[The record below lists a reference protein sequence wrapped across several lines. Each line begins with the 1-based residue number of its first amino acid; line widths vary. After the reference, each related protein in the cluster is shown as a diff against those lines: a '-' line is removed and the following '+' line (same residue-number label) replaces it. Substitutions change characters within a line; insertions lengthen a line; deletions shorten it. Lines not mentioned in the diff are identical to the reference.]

1 MNEKV
6 DLQKRQIAAIDLGSN
21 SFHMVVANIVDED
34 LQIVSR
40 HKQRVRL
47 GAGLNKKRILDEEAI
62 LRGLECLAM
71 FAERI
76 QGFEVDNVRIAATH
90 TLRYAKNAYEFMSRA
105 REILPF
111 PIEIISGEEEARLIY
126 LGVAHTQPESNNRL
140 VIDIGGGSTEIIIGH
155 EFEAELLNS
164 TMMGCVSFTNRFFS
178 DGKLSTNN
186 FNDAQIA
193 CQQEFKSLVK
203 SYKRL
208 GWETALGA
216 SGTIKAIREVL
227 IGLNY
232 EDGIITSKRLTKLI
246 ETLCEFD
253 SVNDIKLAGLTDD
266 RKPVFAAGVAI
277 LNALIIGFGIKEL
290 HFSDGALREG
300 LVYEMEDR
308 FLRSDIRMRTTENLA
323 RKHSVDLIHAE
334 KIRQQATTFLNQL
347 NSQLN
352 IKKSD
357 ELPALLGWGA
367 LLHEVGLSICYQGFH
382 RHSAYILRYTN
393 MPGFNQ
399 EQQMVLSALV
409 RFHRKALKIEELA
422 EFSLFKK
429 NNVIQLIR
437 ILRLSVLLNGQR
449 NEDELPEFN
458 LRIDSENEHHWHL
471 SCDQKDWLENN
482 KLLHADL
489 VLEEKY
495 WLKTGWKFSFE

>member
-1 MNEKV
+1 MNEKA

-47 GAGLNKKRILDEEAI
+47 GAGLNKQRILEEDAI
-62 LRGLECLAM
+62 VRGLECLAM

-164 TMMGCVSFTNRFFS
+164 TLMGCVSFTNRFFS
-178 DGKLSTNN
+178 NGKLSTNN
-186 FNDAQIA
+186 FNNAQIA
-193 CQQEFKSLVK
+193 SQQEFKSLVK

-208 GWETALGA
+208 GWEMALGA

-227 IGLNY
+227 IGLNF
-232 EDGIITSKRLTKLI
+232 EDGIITSKRLAKLI
-246 ETLCEFD
+246 ETLCEYD
-253 SVNDIKLAGLTDD
+253 SINDIKLVGLSDD

-277 LNALIIGFGIKEL
+277 LNAIITGFAIKEL

-323 RKHSVDLIHAE
+323 RKHSVDLLHAD
-334 KIRQQATTFLNQL
+334 KIKQQATIFLKQL
-347 NSQLN
+347 NSALN

-357 ELPALLGWGA
+357 ELFALLGWGA

-399 EQQMVLSALV
+399 EQQMVLAALV
-409 RFHRKALKIEELA
+409 RFHRKAIKIEELA

-449 NEDELPEFN
+449 SDDDLPEFN
-458 LRIDSENEHHWHL
+458 LSIDSNNEHHWLL
-471 SCDQKDWLENN
+471 SCNQSDWLESN

-489 VLEEKY
+489 VVEEKLWRKAD
-495 WLKTGWKFSFE
+495 WLLSFE